1 MPISGAI
8 IDILGGYSSS
18 ITRAMLS
25 LCVPKE
31 ELGKIFSF
39 LAFIDG
45 LLPFAVSEIYAS
57 IWIVSSLYSD
67 NDNLKLRIKS
77 VLLVINE

>member
-1 MPISGAI
+1 M
-8 IDILGGYSSS
+8 IDIIGGYASS

-45 LLPFAVSEIYAS
+45 LLPFAVSEIYAK
-57 IWIVSSLYSD
+57 IWMVSYLITIYCRA
-67 NDNLKLRIKS
+67 NI
-77 VLLVINE
+77 I